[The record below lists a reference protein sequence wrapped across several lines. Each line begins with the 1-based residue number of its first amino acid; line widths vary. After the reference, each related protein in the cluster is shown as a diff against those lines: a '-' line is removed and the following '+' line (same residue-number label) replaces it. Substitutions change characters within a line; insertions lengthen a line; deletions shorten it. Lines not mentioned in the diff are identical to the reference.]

1 MKLDEGGLARVVKRA
16 KDKSQSHATISAER
30 GDKSKKE
37 NKSRSKQLEKDLRGR
52 GYGPKKTTGTY
63 SEKDD
68 KTGEERKVK
77 ERSYFVTSGKKGK
90 RKFKK
95 DMKKVAAKHDQDS
108 VLVKQKGT
116 SNAKLHATRKGGLG
130 KSKSETAGKLKAKK
144 GEFSTQVGK
153 KHMTYEETILAKA
166 EMVRERQIREGVLNQ
181 LKKGTKRHK
190 DAVEKKKIKNR
201 KAVPYAALAAGYEP
215 EGEELKEYSPNVTYQ
230 AKGGKK
236 SGKLGKSS
244 VYSLK
249 DKDESKKEFRKSHT
263 KDIKD
268 GLLKKEEVVNELV
281 GQLVGGAVGTSM
293 GKGIAGKAIGGAV
306 GAAAGEVL
314 DPFKKRKNK
323 NPVGAAV
330 GGAVGGAIAGGGIG
344 VADKALTSKYPETMG
359 KVKDVAS
366 KGVEKGKEF
375 VNKGVEKVKKYVK
388 EDEMLE
394 AKVDKGRSDY
404 GKASIRNYR
413 RKGPGHGE
421 PAMFDPENKRGKLI
435 DKRREEHKARR
446 GVKGAKVPAYKVD
459 EGLLNNLKAKVDK
472 KLATAGR
479 NFKGGSVSQTG
490 NYAEKSLKEGQKKG
504 AVKDYLDKKAK
515 MLEAEKKKLK
525 AEYKNNPA
533 FGDPSHHSNAKN
545 RTEET
550 IREGNPVEK
559 AWNWFVPPREKSANP
574 NVRSGKRQPGKL
586 EQGSLKFLN
595 KSAENINK
603 PIKTISKAA
612 KAVKS
617 AAVKAPGAA
626 AAVGGGVVGAATAPK
641 GKKVQGAIGGGS
653 GAAVGAKVGGAS
665 GGPVGAAAGAAVGGA
680 VGTFVATRGGK
691 KKSKK
696 EEGYSDWRS
705 DQELMEKVGGAG
717 TLVRQGVKVGGKK
730 GGRAVQA
737 GQSKAIAA
745 GKGAKESAKGGNK
758 SKMVG
763 DGKFE
768 RAGAV
773 VGGVTGGVAGAIVD
787 GPLPIGD
794 IVGGIAGAKVGGK
807 IGRQIDKIGSKK
819 PKKLKKENMMYQ
831 HPFGKFSGMI

>member
-215 EGEELKEYSPNVTYQ
+215 EGE
-230 AKGGKK
+230 
-236 SGKLGKSS
+236 
-244 VYSLK
+244 
-249 DKDESKKEFRKSHT
+249 
-263 KDIKD
+263 
-268 GLLKKEEVVNELV
+268 VVNELV

-293 GKGIAGKAIGGAV
+293 GKGLAGKAIGGAV

-344 VADKALTSKYPETMG
+344 VADKALTSKYPKTMG

-459 EGLLNNLKAKVDK
+459 EGLLNNLKSKVDK

-595 KSAENINK
+595 KSAETINK

-717 TLVRQGVKVGGKK
+717 TLVRQGVKVGGKR
-730 GGRAVQA
+730 GGRAVQKGTTA
-737 GQSKAIAA
+737 ATKA
-745 GKGAKESAKGGNK
+745 GKAKVAKAQQGKDGAGS
-758 SKMVG
+758 
-763 DGKFE
+763 FE
-768 RAGAV
+768 KTGAT
-773 VGGVTGGVAGAIVD
+773 VGGIVGGTAGFFVPDGPAMVAGEIA
-787 GPLPIGD
+787 
-794 IVGGIAGAKVGGK
+794 GGIAGAKVGGK
-807 IGRQIDKIGSKK
+807 LGRQIDKKLTKK
-819 PKKLKKENMMYQ
+819 VKKENMMYQ